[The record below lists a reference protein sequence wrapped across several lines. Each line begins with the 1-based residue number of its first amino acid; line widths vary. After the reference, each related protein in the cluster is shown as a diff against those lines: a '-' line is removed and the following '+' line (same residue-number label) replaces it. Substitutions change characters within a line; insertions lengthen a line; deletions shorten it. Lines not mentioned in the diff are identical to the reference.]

1 MSEFLER
8 LRAERMVAIVRAPE
22 ADDAVRVGRALLAC
36 GVHLVEVTLTTRDAL
51 AAIET
56 LRMDAPDPAMIG
68 AGTVLTKR
76 QAHDAVDAGAQFL
89 VTPAVTEAIEGA
101 EVPVLAG
108 AYTASEA
115 YAAMAAGATAVKLFP
130 ASAGGPAYLKAL
142 RDPFPTIPFV
152 PVGGVTL
159 DQVAPYLIAGA
170 IALGVGGPI
179 MGDAVRGGSLD
190 ALAMRAKAFLEAI
203 AEAS

>member
-8 LRAERMVAIVRAPE
+8 LTAERLVAIVRATE
-22 ADDAVRVGRALLAC
+22 ADDAVRVGRALLGC
-36 GVHLVEVTLTTRDAL
+36 GVLLVEVTLTTRDAL
-51 AAIET
+51 TAIET
-56 LRMDAPDPAMIG
+56 LRKDAPDPTMIG

-76 QAHDAVDAGAQFL
+76 QAHDAVEAGAQFL

-115 YAAMAAGATAVKLFP
+115 YAAMASGATAVKLFP

-152 PVGGVTL
+152 PVGGVSL

-170 IALGVGGPI
+170 VALGVGGPI
-179 MGDAVRGGSLD
+179 VGDSVRGGSLD
-190 ALAMRAKAFLEAI
+190 ALAARAKAFLEAI

>member
-8 LRAERMVAIVRAPE
+8 LTAERLVVIVRAPE
-22 ADDAVRVGRALLAC
+22 ADDAVRVGRALLAS
-36 GVHLVEVTLTTRDAL
+36 GIQLVEVTLTTRDAL
-51 AAIET
+51 MAIET
-56 LRMDAPDPAMIG
+56 LRQDAPEGAMVG

-76 QAHDAVDAGAQFL
+76 QAHDAVEAGAQFL
-89 VTPAVTEAIEGA
+89 VTPAVTDAIEGA

-115 YAAMAAGATAVKLFP
+115 YAAMSAGATAVKLFP
-130 ASAGGPAYLKAL
+130 ASAGGPGYLKAL

-152 PVGGVTL
+152 PVGGVSL

-170 IALGVGGPI
+170 VALGVGGPI
-179 MGDAVRGGSLD
+179 TGDAVRGGSLD
-190 ALAMRAKAFLEAI
+190 ALTLRAKAFLDAI

>member
-8 LRAERMVAIVRAPE
+8 LRAERLVAIVRATE

-51 AAIET
+51 TAIET

-152 PVGGVTL
+152 PVGGVSL

>member
-8 LRAERMVAIVRAPE
+8 LRAERLVAIVRATE
-22 ADDAVRVGRALLAC
+22 AEDAVRVGRALLAC

-190 ALAMRAKAFLEAI
+190 ALAIRAKAFLEAI

>member
-8 LRAERMVAIVRAPE
+8 LRAERMVAIVRATE

>member
-8 LRAERMVAIVRAPE
+8 LTAERLVVIVRAPE

-56 LRMDAPDPAMIG
+56 LRKDVPEGAMIG

-76 QAHDAVDAGAQFL
+76 QAHDAVEAGGQFL
-89 VTPAVTEAIEGA
+89 VTPALTEAVDGA

-108 AYTASEA
+108 AYTATEA
-115 YAAMAAGATAVKLFP
+115 YAAMAAGAAAVKLFP

-152 PVGGVTL
+152 PVGGVSL

-179 MGDAVRGGSLD
+179 TGDAVRGGSLD
-190 ALAMRAKAFLEAI
+190 ALAQRARAFLDAI